1 MPMPM
6 TSDQRQGLVRLAGIT
21 AVAAVIWLI
30 LLPLLSMFP
39 PMSER
44 LQWLD
49 DQRVDPSA
57 MYYTEVDALKPV
69 LQRLN
74 ERGRARSPHP
84 R

>member
-6 TSDQRQGLVRLAGIT
+6 TFDRRQGLMRLAGIT
-21 AVAAVIWLI
+21 VVAAVTWLI

-49 DQRVDPSA
+49 DQHVDPSA

-74 ERGRARSPHP
+74 ERGRAKAPSSE
-84 R
+84 